1 VAGSERTTPGARVM
15 IVEDDPAVRTVVGDH
30 LRAAGY
36 RVDPFAAGD
45 AAWEALRA
53 QIPDVIVL
61 DRMLPRLSGDELC
74 RRVRGFSDVPILM
87 LTALGTVDH
96 RIEGLEH
103 GADDY
108 LPKPFSLR
116 ELQLR
121 LEALLRRRLPDAAPV
136 AFTAGVFRVDPAHR
150 RLRIGDREIA
160 LTSRE
165 YELFLFLLGREGHV
179 VRRDEILR
187 EVWGWSEGDASTVTV
202 HVRRLREKI
211 EPDPTTPRFLRTEW
225 GAGYRLETGARGGA
239 GQSRPAGHAGQARPA
254 EQTRRTGP
262 AC

>member
-1 VAGSERTTPGARVM
+1 M

-30 LRAAGY
+30 LRAAGH
-36 RVDPFAAGD
+36 RVEPFAAGD
-45 AAWEALRA
+45 AAWEAMRTRL
-53 QIPDVIVL
+53 PDVIVL

-74 RRVRGFSDVPILM
+74 RRVRGISDVPILM

-136 AFTAGVFRVDPAHR
+136 AFTAGAFRVDPAHR

-165 YELFLFLLGREGHV
+165 YELFLFLLGREGQV

-225 GAGYRLETGARGGA
+225 GAGYRLETGDAASTRRAQPAQTARPTPP
-239 GQSRPAGHAGQARPA
+239 SRPS
-254 EQTRRTGP
+254 GP
-262 AC
+262 TC